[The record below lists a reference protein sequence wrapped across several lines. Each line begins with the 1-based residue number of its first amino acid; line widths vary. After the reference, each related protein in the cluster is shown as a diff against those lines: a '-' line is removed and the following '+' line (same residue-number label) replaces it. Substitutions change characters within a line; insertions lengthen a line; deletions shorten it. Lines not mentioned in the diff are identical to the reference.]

1 MQIPPGLVFLFRLT
15 DHQQRVLVH
24 GDIDLFGGEPGHR
37 HRQPV
42 SILTG
47 LFDVVGRVG
56 EGGVVD
62 TSRRIDQTRQ
72 AIEADRRTEQ
82 RREIET
88 IHDHILL

>member
-1 MQIPPGLVFLFRLT
+1 
-15 DHQQRVLVH
+15 VH
-24 GDIDLFGGEPGHR
+24 GDVDLLGGEPGHR

-42 SILTG
+42 SILTS

-56 EGGVVD
+56 ERGVVD

-72 AIEADRRTEQ
+72 AIKADRRAEL